1 MRRTEL
7 ARVMPWRERG
17 HEMERFAGT
26 QSCRN
31 ETTRNNAPQGFMWHN
46 KTKSSLVRDQNQS
59 LKRIG
64 TVLVRWVD
72 SVYLDRNSK
81 NIHRMF
87 CRVYLPPKL
96 ILRHASWL
104 LATDGSKSFLVAQT
118 AGWSWEKAIMDA
130 FSLTQ
135 ALLNEYGE
143 KVNGSLIHANRL
155 AFGRTRGYLC
165 IAAAPWRV
173 MHQPSLHERRSTT
186 SNRNVKYN
194 PNTWQWKS

>member
-1 MRRTEL
+1 
-7 ARVMPWRERG
+7 
-17 HEMERFAGT
+17 MERFAGT
-26 QSCRN
+26 QSCRK
-31 ETTRNNAPQGFMWHN
+31 ETTRNNAPRGSMWHN
-46 KTKSSLVRDQNQS
+46 ETKSSLVRDQNQS

-155 AFGRTRGYLC
+155 AFGRAWDFFC
-165 IAAAPWRV
+165 IVAAPWLL
-173 MHQPSLHERRSTT
+173 MCQPSLHERWGVVSKQ
-186 SNRNVKYN
+186 NVKYN
-194 PNTWQWKS
+194 TKKYWWKS

>member
-1 MRRTEL
+1 MSRTEL
-7 ARVMPWRERG
+7 GLCHGEKG
-17 HEMERFAGT
+17 CHEMERFAGT
-26 QSCRN
+26 QSCRK
-31 ETTRNNAPQGFMWHN
+31 ETTRNNAPRGSMWHN

-64 TVLVRWVD
+64 TVLARWVD
-72 SVYLDRNSK
+72 PVYLDRNSK
-81 NIHRMF
+81 NIYRMF
-87 CRVYLPPKL
+87 CQIYLPPKL

-104 LATDGSKSFLVAQT
+104 LAADGNKSFLVAKAT
-118 AGWSWEKAIMDA
+118 GKSRNKAIIDA

-155 AFGRTRGYLC
+155 AFDRTRGYLC

-173 MHQPSLHERRSTT
+173 MRQPSLYERESAASRQI
-186 SNRNVKYN
+186 VKHK
-194 PNTWQWKS
+194 PNT

>member
-1 MRRTEL
+1 
-7 ARVMPWRERG
+7 
-17 HEMERFAGT
+17 MERFAGT

-72 SVYLDRNSK
+72 PVYLDRNSK
-81 NIHRMF
+81 NIHRIF
-87 CRVYLPPKL
+87 CHVYLPPKL

-155 AFGRTRGYLC
+155 AFGRMRGYLC

-173 MHQPSLHERRSTT
+173 MHQPSLYERKSTT

-194 PNTWQWKS
+194 PNA

>member
-1 MRRTEL
+1 
-7 ARVMPWRERG
+7 
-17 HEMERFAGT
+17 
-26 QSCRN
+26 
-31 ETTRNNAPQGFMWHN
+31 MWHN

-81 NIHRMF
+81 NIHRIF
-87 CRVYLPPKL
+87 CRVYLPSKL
-96 ILRHASWL
+96 ILRHTSWL
-104 LATDGSKSFLVAQT
+104 LATDGSKSFPVAQT
-118 AGWSWEKAIMDA
+118 TGRSWEKAIMDA

-165 IAAAPWRV
+165 IATAPWRV
-173 MHQPSLHERRSTT
+173 MHQPSLRERLGAT
-186 SNRNVKYN
+186 SSHNVKYN
-194 PNTWQWKS
+194 SSA

>member
-1 MRRTEL
+1 
-7 ARVMPWRERG
+7 
-17 HEMERFAGT
+17 MERFAGT
-26 QSCRN
+26 QSCRK

-72 SVYLDRNSK
+72 PVYLDRNSK
-81 NIHRMF
+81 NIHRIF
-87 CRVYLPPKL
+87 CHVYLPPKL

-155 AFGRTRGYLC
+155 AFSRMRGYLC

-173 MHQPSLHERRSTT
+173 MRQPSLYERESAASRQI
-186 SNRNVKYN
+186 VKHK
-194 PNTWQWKS
+194 PNT